1 MDVLI
6 QRFTEKYAR
15 TQIKT
20 MREFEQD
27 IDWDNQ
33 LIGITGA
40 RGVGKTTLL
49 LQHLKKGYL
58 LNDAVLYTSL
68 DHLYFIDNKLYDFAE
83 SFYQKGGKL
92 LVLDEVHRYPN
103 WSVELKN
110 IYDDFPEL
118 KVVFTGS
125 SLLELKKGKADLS
138 RRAVM
143 YKMAGLSFRE
153 FIKFESG
160 IDFPRMELVDLLEN
174 HRLISGNIC
183 SKIKPL
189 SYFTSYLKYG
199 YYPFYL
205 ENKKSFLSKLEQSI
219 QQILDVDIPQ
229 FEQIQTS
236 NIVLLKRLLQIIVGS
251 VTFKPNYTAISQKS
265 GISLNTM
272 KNYIGYLSDAELLLR
287 LYPKSKG
294 LNNLGK
300 PEKMYLQNTN
310 LIYALTGSQADVGY
324 LRETFFYNQLSQV
337 HRVSAAPES
346 DFMVDGKYTFE
357 IGGKNKKK
365 SQIQDVDRAFLV
377 MDDIE
382 TGFDNVLPLWLFG
395 FLY

>member
-20 MREFEQD
+20 MREFEKD

-49 LQHLKKGYL
+49 LQHLKKGYSMS
-58 LNDAVLYTSL
+58 DAVLYTSL

-160 IDFPRMELVDLLEN
+160 IDFPRMKLADLLEN
-174 HRLISGNIC
+174 HRLLSADIC

-219 QQILDVDIPQ
+219 QLILDVDIPQ

-236 NIVLLKRLLQIIVGS
+236 NIILLKRLMQIIAGS
-251 VTFKPNYTAISQKS
+251 VPFKPNYTAISQKS

-272 KNYIGYLSDAELLLR
+272 KNYIGYLSDAELLLL

-310 LIYALTGSQADVGY
+310 LIYALTGSQADVGNM
-324 LRETFFYNQLSQV
+324 RETFFYNQLSQV
-337 HRVSAAPES
+337 HSVSAAPES

-357 IGGKNKKK
+357 IGGRNKKK
-365 SQIQDVDRAFLV
+365 SQLRDVDRAFLV

>member
-1 MDVLI
+1 MIKNKTMDVLI

-118 KVVFTGS
+118 KVV
-125 SLLELKKGKADLS
+125 LPD
-138 RRAVM
+138 RR
-143 YKMAGLSFRE
+143 
-153 FIKFESG
+153 
-160 IDFPRMELVDLLEN
+160 
-174 HRLISGNIC
+174 C
-183 SKIKPL
+183 S
-189 SYFTSYLKYG
+189 
-199 YYPFYL
+199 
-205 ENKKSFLSKLEQSI
+205 N
-219 QQILDVDIPQ
+219 
-229 FEQIQTS
+229 
-236 NIVLLKRLLQIIVGS
+236 
-251 VTFKPNYTAISQKS
+251 
-265 GISLNTM
+265 
-272 KNYIGYLSDAELLLR
+272 
-287 LYPKSKG
+287 
-294 LNNLGK
+294 
-300 PEKMYLQNTN
+300 
-310 LIYALTGSQADVGY
+310 
-324 LRETFFYNQLSQV
+324 
-337 HRVSAAPES
+337 
-346 DFMVDGKYTFE
+346 
-357 IGGKNKKK
+357 
-365 SQIQDVDRAFLV
+365 
-377 MDDIE
+377 
-382 TGFDNVLPLWLFG
+382 
-395 FLY
+395 